1 MGGLSG
7 CESMHLSGPE
17 NRTSPLC
24 KSARGSASAWSSWT
38 AVSWGRDSGVW
49 DRGWAGGRHPF
60 WGRGSNGCKNL
71 TRSKLEEPF
80 LWLLFPATSSPLS
93 VERERSRRAL
103 DPLLF
108 LSCRSGGRR
117 RRRVQRYLGSGA
129 LALRRGVAS
138 GWAWTPSRL
147 LSPSRLRG
155 GNGRCRFRG
164 LLSRRSPGATL
175 SSCWAGALGQEV
187 SHSLWR
193 LLCLCEALSESFHRR
208 SKEAAGGNWSI
219 KEGDPVRVL
228 NLRQREPQVA
238 LEHYQAGHR
247 PSYGLGGSL
256 GGSQSQVRC
265 TSQFPESRRIRL
277 RLIYGREE
285 LGLIDLE
292 NRHRVERR
300 SRLSSW
306 SVGASSERWSGPA
319 WLGRVI
325 GFRLPADGSGWA
337 EMCSHWLIQLRHPL
351 ISLFFSAV
359 NCSEGGW
366 SGSTEAGR
374 VRGAPRSRELV
385 VNFREERRWSLLRG
399 LTAPRQKPLIQMAAR
414 GLLWWR
420 PLQTQLF
427 NRFWED
433 TEKFG
438 IHPGFG
444 GAGRGQTWGGGVSH
458 WARQLLSIWSYQW
471 HAVIGQLIVTSPER
485 DQIAHACRG
494 TLVRLGKK
502 DGRHLSVWRKRGT
515 RDLSRRELALNRALR
530 TSDPLFFPHRS
541 LGGRKREGARGG
553 VALWKESDPRAQ
565 RGETDALAV
574 RTIRASERGICMG
587 FPQAGNTLAVT
598 VIGVQGGPA
607 RTAVTARHYN
617 ADLLF

>member
-1 MGGLSG
+1 MEAG
-7 CESMHLSGPE
+7 H
-17 NRTSPLC
+17 
-24 KSARGSASAWSSWT
+24 
-38 AVSWGRDSGVW
+38 SWGTEEENCSFFWECLCFIFSTITADGCMGACTDPVATNTISSAPGRK
-49 DRGWAGGRHPF
+49 RGAKRFLMRGLLEGGPAVAG
-60 WGRGSNGCKNL
+60 
-71 TRSKLEEPF
+71 
-80 LWLLFPATSSPLS
+80 
-93 VERERSRRAL
+93 L

-187 SHSLWR
+187 SHSLWH

-228 NLRQREPQVA
+228 NLRHREPQVA

-265 TSQFPESRRIRL
+265 TSQLPESRRIRL

-366 SGSTEAGR
+366 SGSTEGGQSKGSAKISWARRELQGR
-374 VRGAPRSRELV
+374 TAMVVAEGPDGAPAETTHPDGCERAPLV
-385 VNFREERRWSLLRG
+385 ETTPNPALQPLLRG
-399 LTAPRQKPLIQMAAR
+399 HGKVRHPSRLWQRWAR
-414 GLLWWR
+414 ANLR
-420 PLQTQLF
+420 
-427 NRFWED
+427 
-433 TEKFG
+433 
-438 IHPGFG
+438 
-444 GAGRGQTWGGGVSH
+444 GRGQSLSPTAPQHLKLPVTCCHRPAHRHFPRTRPDRSRLQRDAGQVGKKGRETSLCVAKARHAGSEPA
-458 WARQLLSIWSYQW
+458 WARSQPGAENLCP
-471 HAVIGQLIVTSPER
+471 AVFSSQVPGRKKTGSREGRGRSLKRKRSASAER
-485 DQIAHACRG
+485 RDWCSRIENNQSQR
-494 TLVRLGKK
+494 T
-502 DGRHLSVWRKRGT
+502 RHLHGISPSRKHTRCDRHRRAGGT
-515 RDLSRRELALNRALR
+515 CTNRSNGAAL
-530 TSDPLFFPHRS
+530 
-541 LGGRKREGARGG
+541 
-553 VALWKESDPRAQ
+553 
-565 RGETDALAV
+565 
-574 RTIRASERGICMG
+574 
-587 FPQAGNTLAVT
+587 
-598 VIGVQGGPA
+598 
-607 RTAVTARHYN
+607 
-617 ADLLF
+617 

>member
-1 MGGLSG
+1 MRGLLVGG
-7 CESMHLSGPE
+7 P
-17 NRTSPLC
+17 
-24 KSARGSASAWSSWT
+24 
-38 AVSWGRDSGVW
+38 AV
-49 DRGWAGGRHPF
+49 AG
-60 WGRGSNGCKNL
+60 
-71 TRSKLEEPF
+71 
-80 LWLLFPATSSPLS
+80 
-93 VERERSRRAL
+93 L

-164 LLSRRSPGATL
+164 LLSRRSSGTTL

-265 TSQFPESRRIRL
+265 TSQLPESRRIRL

-399 LTAPRQKPLIQMAAR
+399 LTAPRQKPLIQTAAR

-438 IHPGFG
+438 IHPSFG

-502 DGRHLSVWRKRGT
+502 DGRHLFVWRKRGT
-515 RDLSRRELALNRALR
+515 RDLSRHELALNRALR
-530 TSDPLFFPHRS
+530 TSAPLFFPHRS

-574 RTIRASERGICMG
+574 RTIRASEHVICMG
-587 FPQAGNTLAVT
+587 FPRAGNTLAVT

-607 RTAVTARHYN
+607 RTAVTAQHYN